1 MRLHLVLVLLIQFS
15 VRAQPHLQI
24 PASDFRLPTPAGDS
38 VSLSSFRGKVVLLDF
53 WASWCAP
60 CRVANKSLVKMY
72 PRLKEKGVVVISISL
87 DENRKSWVEAVKKD
101 RLGWLQVR
109 EVRGWYSSVTT
120 DWAVNKIPSTFL
132 VDQEGN
138 IVGRDLVEADLDK
151 LINQLIQ

>member
-1 MRLHLVLVLLIQFS
+1 MTVSADALHIVCPHCHTTNRVRVADLHNAPDCGQCHQALFAGHPLALDAASFDKHIGRNQIPVLV
-15 VRAQPHLQI
+15 
-24 PASDFRLPTPAGDS
+24 
-38 VSLSSFRGKVVLLDF
+38 DF

-138 IVGRDLVEADLDK
+138 IV
-151 LINQLIQ
+151 

>member
-1 MRLHLVLVLLIQFS
+1 MSLHLVLVLLIQFS

>member
-1 MRLHLVLVLLIQFS
+1 MRLLLVLVLLIQFS

-138 IVGRDLVEADLDK
+138 IVGRDLVEAELDK